1 MEVVLTKLDW
11 SRASERSLDPA
22 RYQRREDFLTPDQPT
37 KSKPKKRKAPKSPSP
52 AQLRKQAAH
61 NERMK
66 AIQEEKKRKRA
77 AAKALEASRQAEN
90 AAAKAERRAH
100 AKQQQKAAAEKKR
113 LKEAERKA
121 KAEAR
126 RAAFEEYQKTPE
138 YAAKLAREAA
148 KMAAKKKS
156 HLQFW
161 IEQET
166 GLNADRESLRE
177 QWRYRLLKRPTSQE

>member
-1 MEVVLTKLDW
+1 MSKLDW
-11 SRASERSLDPA
+11 SRASERSFDPA
-22 RYQRREDFLTPDQPT
+22 RYQRRDDFLTPDQPT
-37 KSKPKKRKAPKSPSP
+37 KPKPKKRKAQKPPTP

-61 NERMK
+61 NARMN
-66 AIQEEKKRKRA
+66 AIQEEKKRKKV
-77 AAKALEASRQAEN
+77 AAKAVESARQSEN
-90 AAAKAERRAH
+90 AAAKAERRAL

-113 LKEAERKA
+113 VKEAERKA

-161 IEQET
+161 IEEET
-166 GLNADRESLRE
+166 GLSADRASLRE
-177 QWRYRLLKRPTSQE
+177 QWRDRLLKRPTAQE